1 MMANPPTRAA
11 RPSTSTARPGPS
23 QAVRPAVRSAPNGSV
38 PRKAAAQI
46 AIARARISSVLID
59 WTTTVES
66 PMKTTPLR
74 PPRNASRNERA
85 LEWETPIAAIAIAVR
100 KKPASAGSP
109 LFGRPESASSASEPT
124 TEPRPMSENS
134 SPSVPGPP

>member
-1 MMANPPTRAA
+1 M
-11 RPSTSTARPGPS
+11 
-23 QAVRPAVRSAPNGSV
+23 RPAVRSAPNGSM
-38 PRKAAAQI
+38 PTKAAAQI
-46 AIARARISSVLID
+46 AIARARISSELID

-74 PPRNASRNERA
+74 PPTNASRNESPI
-85 LEWETPIAAIAIAVR
+85 EWETPIAAIAIAVK

-109 LFGRPESASSASEPT
+109 LFGRRESASRTSEPT